1 MVKKKKKEKVEENS
15 LLEDAFTQVT
25 KLLLDLVEN
34 HEDESELL
42 VLEGA
47 IHAVFHTIQHLAPS
61 GLHSTQFIISALND
75 VLLSQIRLQHEAVE
89 EAGRAVL
96 DEDEELPNNESVH

>member
-47 IHAVFHTIQHLAPS
+47 IHAVVHTI
-61 GLHSTQFIISALND
+61 
-75 VLLSQIRLQHEAVE
+75 
-89 EAGRAVL
+89 
-96 DEDEELPNNESVH
+96 